1 MTRRLERIVKKHWFP
16 EYMDLDPAGQ
26 LSILRERIK
35 SLLPPS
41 PDGRQR
47 LILVTSSVLSPD
59 ELNDQC
65 QKLAEAMAS
74 PDQAQATCPDQAQAA
89 CPDQAQAT
97 WRFVAAESVN
107 QSATLIPL
115 AAQADGCLIFEQQER
130 SLYPQID
137 RQLVQLKDLGIRI
150 LGFVYLYGVS

>member
-16 EYMDLDPAGQ
+16 EYLDLDPAGQ

-74 PDQAQATCPDQAQAA
+74 
-89 CPDQAQAT
+89 PDQAQAT